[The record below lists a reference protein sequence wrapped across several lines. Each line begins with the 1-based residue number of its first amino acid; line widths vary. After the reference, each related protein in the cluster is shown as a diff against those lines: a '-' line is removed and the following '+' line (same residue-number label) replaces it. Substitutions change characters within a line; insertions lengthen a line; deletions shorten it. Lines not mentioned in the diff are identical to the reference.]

1 MSLFYPLQRL
11 CMLQLSVPSK
21 EDITSLCS
29 MLAGSCATLTQGC
42 SLRAITTKEGKMKKL
57 FYVLV
62 TAVFI
67 GTTVVPTH
75 AEVAPSIAVIDTGT
89 TPSLFGDKIVAEY
102 CVVESYTCANGKTSM
117 EGAGASALPAFKD
130 KALDHGTQ
138 MLSIIA
144 KVNPSAKLL
153 PIRIV
158 GVNPNGN
165 AGLYTLDSVKLALDW
180 VIANQAKYNIAV
192 VNISQGRVFAD
203 CRVPA
208 GMVEQIATLK
218 ARNVAVIS
226 ATGND
231 GNKTAIN
238 SPACIGDVVAVGATD
253 NPWAGSEPYAW
264 DSAAKPYIA
273 RYTNVS
279 SALDFY
285 ANGRWF
291 VTNANGTTKFTAG
304 TSNATASMSGLWLL
318 KRQASVDA
326 TYAAIVAL
334 STTASNESVT
344 GKYVLIP

>member
-1 MSLFYPLQRL
+1 
-11 CMLQLSVPSK
+11 
-21 EDITSLCS
+21 

-273 RYTNVS
+273 RYTNIS